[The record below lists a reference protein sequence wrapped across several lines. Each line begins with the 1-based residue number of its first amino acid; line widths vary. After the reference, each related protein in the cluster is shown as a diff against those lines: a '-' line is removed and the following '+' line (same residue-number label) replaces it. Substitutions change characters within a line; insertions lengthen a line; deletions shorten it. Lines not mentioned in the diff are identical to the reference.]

1 MVRQRKNLKLDRNK
15 IDKKDEKKTEKEVK
29 VSNAFSWN
37 ALEHAKFKLQ
47 ELPKGIATQ
56 PAVFVPQKEIEL
68 VRAKAQHAHYE
79 ALVQNKKSTAYSSV
93 VKPSPVKETLDA
105 IGPFLT
111 ILVSMLCVFILC
123 EYFLRNIF
131 HEMIMRFAVGLVFGS
146 ILACVELYFILKKF
160 T

>member
-1 MVRQRKNLKLDRNK
+1 MLINNFVLEAL
-15 IDKKDEKKTEKEVK
+15 I
-29 VSNAFSWN
+29 AF
-37 ALEHAKFKLQ
+37 Q

-56 PAVFVPQKEIEL
+56 PAVVVAQKDIEL

-146 ILACVELYFILKKF
+146 ILACIELYFILKKF
-160 T
+160 V